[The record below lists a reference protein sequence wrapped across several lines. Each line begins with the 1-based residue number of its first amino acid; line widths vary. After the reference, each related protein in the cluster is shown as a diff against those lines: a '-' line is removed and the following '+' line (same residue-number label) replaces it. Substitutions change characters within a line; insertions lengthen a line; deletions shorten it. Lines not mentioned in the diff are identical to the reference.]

1 MGLTMLHGVDV
12 PHQMTKLVSRIEA
25 AAFGRLDGVEK
36 DEGLAFVPSAEC
48 VYLTGFFG

>member
-12 PHQMTKLVSRIEA
+12 PHQMTELVGSIEA
-25 AAFGRLDGVEK
+25 AALGRLDGVEK
-36 DEGLAFVPSAEC
+36 DEGLAFVPGTEC